1 MHTARSTPT
10 PSYVAPASA
19 QAKPGPLPRGRY
31 HCCVVL
37 SMVRR
42 PCCRPHTRATS
53 SCCEAQRV
61 ILRSESEKPT
71 FPIGVLGPFSKQAF
85 YVLLFDI
92 LSAKLDF
99 ESSNPILTT
108 DLSGR
113 SINSS
118 CFGIDLF
125 IYDEQA
131 SQVEA
136 RKGAHRPTLPLSKGV
151 NSLVPCTRVTLA
163 SCRLVCQRCS

>member
-1 MHTARSTPT
+1 MP
-10 PSYVAPASA
+10 PP
-19 QAKPGPLPRGRY
+19 
-31 HCCVVL
+31 
-37 SMVRR
+37 
-42 PCCRPHTRATS
+42 PHTCDVS
-53 SCCEAQRV
+53 SCCKAQRV
-61 ILRSESEKPT
+61 MRSLRSESEKPT

-163 SCRLVCQRCS
+163 SCRPVCQRCS

>member
-1 MHTARSTPT
+1 MLPPSHTCDQLLFKLNRDMACAHS
-10 PSYVAPASA
+10 
-19 QAKPGPLPRGRY
+19 
-31 HCCVVL
+31 H
-37 SMVRR
+37 
-42 PCCRPHTRATS
+42 
-53 SCCEAQRV
+53 
-61 ILRSESEKPT
+61 RSESEKPT

-85 YVLLFDI
+85 YVLLFDF

-136 RKGAHRPTLPLSKGV
+136 RKGAHRPTLPLSHA
-151 NSLVPCTRVTLA
+151 LA
-163 SCRLVCQRCS
+163 